1 MAKKSSLKTASG
13 KNIFTKATAGAL
25 AHWQIIA
32 SALLL
37 GTGVVGLAATYDDYC
52 GMTDLTY
59 APEEVHEDLRKAGQ
73 TANIRPGV
81 IAAQLETESHWRINA
96 ASSAGDRG
104 VAQFTD
110 EAWKDWGNGGDIL
123 DPHNSIDAQGRYL
136 ESLKK
141 RLGKYAHNDDE
152 ALDLALAGYNAG
164 PGAVEK
170 YKGIPPFPE
179 TQNYVQKI
187 RDLSETKYKLT
198 CTPDHRFKQSQIVRI
213 EAQASKQDSTAPD
226 AVAAD
231 SIHAVVPS
239 SRTGSKES

>member
-13 KNIFTKATAGAL
+13 KNIFTKVTAGAL

-96 ASSAGDRG
+96 ASSAGARG

-123 DPHNSIDAQGRYL
+123 DPHNSIDAQGR
-136 ESLKK
+136 
-141 RLGKYAHNDDE
+141 
-152 ALDLALAGYNAG
+152 
-164 PGAVEK
+164 
-170 YKGIPPFPE
+170 
-179 TQNYVQKI
+179 
-187 RDLSETKYKLT
+187 
-198 CTPDHRFKQSQIVRI
+198 
-213 EAQASKQDSTAPD
+213 
-226 AVAAD
+226 
-231 SIHAVVPS
+231 
-239 SRTGSKES
+239 

>member
-13 KNIFTKATAGAL
+13 KNIFTKVTAGAL

-73 TANIRPGV
+73 AANIRPGV

-96 ASSAGDRG
+96 ASSAGARG

-110 EAWKDWGNGGDIL
+110 EAWKD
-123 DPHNSIDAQGRYL
+123 
-136 ESLKK
+136 
-141 RLGKYAHNDDE
+141 
-152 ALDLALAGYNAG
+152 
-164 PGAVEK
+164 
-170 YKGIPPFPE
+170 
-179 TQNYVQKI
+179 
-187 RDLSETKYKLT
+187 
-198 CTPDHRFKQSQIVRI
+198 
-213 EAQASKQDSTAPD
+213 
-226 AVAAD
+226 
-231 SIHAVVPS
+231 
-239 SRTGSKES
+239 